1 MNAPMKKPLPF
12 LVAFVVAVGAG
23 FHALAASETTFI
35 TDKKEAFLT
44 LSNSAWGEFGIS
56 VSASR
61 AWGKEGFKGN
71 MKLMEIP
78 ENSPGKITM
87 IVPFVG
93 PSAEAMTLKLTGSA
107 SGSTVDLATTL
118 ESSSTLPGSYS
129 VILSV
134 PIETARDLT
143 VLANGKP
150 VTTDLNRAGLR
161 SNATN
166 VSLVKTSTGQ
176 CILNAVG
183 ELGSFRTHFFAGD
196 PDRPLTLWFSP
207 VDKPS
212 ESSGSF
218 SFPLQLEFG
227 NP

>member
-1 MNAPMKKPLPF
+1 MKKPLP
-12 LVAFVVAVGAG
+12 LLAALIVAFGAVS
-23 FHALAASETTFI
+23 HPLVASETTFI
-35 TDKKEAFLT
+35 TDKKDAFFT
-44 LSNSAWGEFGIS
+44 LSNTAWGEFGIS

-61 AWGKEGFKGN
+61 FWGKEGFKGN

-93 PSAEAMTLKLTGSA
+93 PSAEAMTFKLTGST
-107 SGSTVDLATTL
+107 SGPIVDLATTL
-118 ESSSTLPGSYS
+118 ESSSTLPGAYS

-143 VLANGKP
+143 VLADGKP
-150 VTTDLNRAGLR
+150 VTTDLDRAGVR
-161 SNATN
+161 SKATN
-166 VSLVKTSTGQ
+166 VSLIKTSTGQ
-176 CILNAVG
+176 RILNAVG
-183 ELGSFRTHFFAGD
+183 EFGSFRTHFFAGD
-196 PDRPLTLWFSP
+196 PARPLTLWFSP
-207 VDKPS
+207 LDKPS